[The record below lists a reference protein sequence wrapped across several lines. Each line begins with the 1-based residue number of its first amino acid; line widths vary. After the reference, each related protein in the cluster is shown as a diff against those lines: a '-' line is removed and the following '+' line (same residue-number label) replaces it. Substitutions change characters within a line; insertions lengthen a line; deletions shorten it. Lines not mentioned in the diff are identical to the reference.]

1 MAAIL
6 VSAFPGLG
14 KTYLYQQYRDRLK
27 ILDLNTGRFEGD
39 DFPGNYIA
47 EVEKRLND
55 YDLILLSSDRNV
67 RYALNDAGL
76 DFDLF
81 YPSKNRKN
89 ELIEI
94 YVTNRKSRGFIMNL
108 DHNFYNLID
117 EIEDEELE
125 HCFKHKLDKPHRFI
139 AQYDLLNNFLKSSM
153 EMNGNKPVEKSS
165 IEGDGYK
172 EKETPQVV
180 ENELPKVD
188 ENELPQVSDAEAKR
202 SFEDF
207 QLRNITS
214 LINKCR
220 KNIDDGKDIPNK
232 FENITITSSE
242 YNALLYVRTRLKSL
256 I

>member
-6 VSAFPGLG
+6 ISAFPGLG
-14 KTYLYQQYRDRLK
+14 KTYLYQQYKDRLK
-27 ILDLNTGRFEGD
+27 ILDLNAGRFEGD

-89 ELIEI
+89 ELVEI
-94 YVTNRKSRGFIMNL
+94 YVTNRKSRDFIMNL
-108 DHNFYNLID
+108 DHNFNDLID
-117 EIEDEELE
+117 EIEDEDLV

-139 AQYDLLNNFLKSSM
+139 AHFDLLNNFLNSSL
-153 EMNGNKPVEKSS
+153 EMKGNKPIEKSS

-172 EKETPQVV
+172 EKETPQSS
-180 ENELPKVD
+180 KTY
-188 ENELPQVSDAEAKR
+188 
-202 SFEDF
+202 EDI
-207 QLRNITS
+207 QLRNIIS
-214 LINKCR
+214 LIDKYNNEIK
-220 KNIDDGKDIPNK
+220 KNSNDSEDIPDIPDK
-232 FENITITSSE
+232 FNITITSDE
-242 YNALLYVRTRLKSL
+242 YNALLYVRTKLKSL

>member
-6 VSAFPGLG
+6 ISAFPGLG
-14 KTYLYQQYRDRLK
+14 KTYLYYQYRDRLK
-27 ILDLNTGRFEGD
+27 ILDLNTRRFEGD

-81 YPSKNRKN
+81 YPSKDRKN

-94 YVTNRKSRGFIMNL
+94 YVTNRKSRNFIMNL
-108 DHNFYNLID
+108 DHNFYDLID
-117 EIEDEELE
+117 EIEDEDLE
-125 HCFKHKLDKPHRFI
+125 HSFKHKLDKPHRFI
-139 AQYDLLNNFLKSSM
+139 AQYDLLNNFLNSTA

-165 IEGDGYK
+165 IEGK
-172 EKETPQVV
+172 QEIENANTEK
-180 ENELPKVD
+180 NEFPEVD
-188 ENELPQVSDAEAKR
+188 ENELPQVSDEEAKR

-214 LINKCR
+214 LINKC
-220 KNIDDGKDIPNK
+220 NIGDDNDVPSEFKD
-232 FENITITSSE
+232 ITITSSE
-242 YNALLYVRTRLKSL
+242 YNALLYVRARLKTLKES
-256 I
+256 

>member
-6 VSAFPGLG
+6 ISAFPGLG

-94 YVTNRKSRGFIMNL
+94 YVTNRKSRDFIMNL

-125 HCFKHKLDKPHRFI
+125 HCFKHKIDKPHRFI
-139 AQYDLLNNFLKSSM
+139 AQYDLLFNFLKSSM

-165 IEGDGYK
+165 IEGNK
-172 EKETPQVV
+172 EEEVGQADKKESQ
-180 ENELPKVD
+180 
-188 ENELPQVSDAEAKR
+188 QVSNTY
-202 SFEDF
+202 EDI

-214 LINKCR
+214 LIDKC
-220 KNIDDGKDIPNK
+220 KSNIDDGKDIPDE
-232 FENITITSSE
+232 FNITITSDE
-242 YNALLYVRTRLKSL
+242 YNALLYVRTKLKSL

>member
-1 MAAIL
+1 MAAVLI
-6 VSAFPGLG
+6 SAFPGLG

-81 YPSKNRKN
+81 YPSKERKN
-89 ELIEI
+89 ELVEI
-94 YVTNRKSRGFIMNL
+94 YVTNRKSRDFIMNL

-117 EIEDEELE
+117 EIEDEDLE

-139 AQYDLLNNFLKSSM
+139 SQYDLLFNFLNSTA
-153 EMNGNKPVEKSS
+153 EMKGNKPVEKSS
-165 IEGDGYK
+165 IEGNK
-172 EKETPQVV
+172 EEEVEQADKKESQ
-180 ENELPKVD
+180 
-188 ENELPQVSDAEAKR
+188 QVSNTY
-202 SFEDF
+202 EDI

-214 LINKCR
+214 LIDKC
-220 KNIDDGKDIPNK
+220 KNNIDDGKDIPDEFK
-232 FENITITSSE
+232 DITITSDE
-242 YNALLYVRTRLKSL
+242 YNALLYVRTKLKSL

>member
-14 KTYLYQQYRDRLK
+14 KTYLYQQYKDKLK

-81 YPSKNRKN
+81 YPSKERKN
-89 ELIEI
+89 ELVEI
-94 YVTNRKSRGFIMNL
+94 YVTNRKSRDFIMNL
-108 DHNFYNLID
+108 DHNFNDLID
-117 EIEDEELE
+117 EIEDEDLE

-139 AQYDLLNNFLKSSM
+139 AQYGLLNNFLNSAA
-153 EMNGNKPVEKSS
+153 EMNGNKTIEKNS
-165 IEGDGYK
+165 IEWKQVIVDTNA
-172 EKETPQVV
+172 EKNDLQ
-180 ENELPKVD
+180 KVD

-207 QLRNITS
+207 QLRNLTS
-214 LINKCR
+214 LINKCH
-220 KNIDDGKDIPNK
+220 IDDDGKDFPDK

-242 YNALLYVRTRLKSL
+242 YNTLLYARKKLKSL
-256 I
+256 S